1 MTNADRLMRLD
12 RRLVEVGAF
21 DTRTRAQAAVRAGL
35 VRVDG
40 VRATKPSQLVGADA
54 RISVEGEVHPYVSRG
69 GVKLAAALEA
79 FAVDS
84 RGKICLDLGASTGGF
99 TDVLLRRGA
108 AKVFAVDVGGGQLHS
123 KISGDGRV
131 VNLEKTH
138 ANDLSRALIPDTV
151 DLVVCDVSF
160 ISLKKALPPALA
172 LCGAPAHVVAL
183 IKPQFEL
190 GPEKIGKG
198 GLVRASD
205 EEMQALVS
213 EIRRW
218 FEDRGWR
225 VLGNIE
231 SPILGGDGNRE
242 FLIAAAR

>member
-1 MTNADRLMRLD
+1 MSEAGGAMRLD
-12 RRLVEVGAF
+12 RRLVEIGAF
-21 DTRTRAQAAVRAGL
+21 ATRARAQAAVRAGL

-40 VRATKPSQLVGADA
+40 EAATKPSQMVGADA

-79 FAVDS
+79 FAVDP

-99 TDVLLRRGA
+99 TDVLLRAGA

-123 KISGDGRV
+123 KISGDSRV

-138 ANDLSRALIPDTV
+138 AKDLSRALVPDAL

-160 ISLKKALPPALA
+160 IGLRKALPPALA
-172 LCGAPAHVVAL
+172 LCAPAATVVAL

-205 EEMQALVS
+205 EEMQALVD

-218 FEDRGWR
+218 FEDRGWS
-225 VLGNIE
+225 VLGSIE
-231 SPILGGDGNRE
+231 SPILGGDGNKE